1 MARTSVRPGNSRH
14 HPEENR
20 EKKLN
25 MQVSKALI
33 ALACV
38 LLLSGAEMS
47 GGAAAA
53 AVPRAMLRAS
63 AVPALLPHAAAA
75 GGVGDSAYYDCCRMR
90 PSCCRADGTPASGDF
105 P

>member
-1 MARTSVRPGNSRH
+1 
-14 HPEENR
+14 
-20 EKKLN
+20 
-25 MQVSKALI
+25 MQVSKALV

-47 GGAAAA
+47 AGAAAA
-53 AVPRAMLRAS
+53 GVPRALLRAS
-63 AVPALLPHAAAA
+63 AVPALLPHPEAA

-90 PSCCRADGTPASGDF
+90 PSCCRADGTPASGDS

>member
-47 GGAAAA
+47 AGA
-53 AVPRAMLRAS
+53 
-63 AVPALLPHAAAA
+63 AAAA

-90 PSCCRADGTPASGDF
+90 PSCCRADGTPASGDS

>member
-1 MARTSVRPGNSRH
+1 
-14 HPEENR
+14 
-20 EKKLN
+20 
-25 MQVSKALI
+25 MQVSKALV

-47 GGAAAA
+47 AGAAAA
-53 AVPRAMLRAS
+53 GVPRALLRAS
-63 AVPALLPHAAAA
+63 AVPDLLPHAAAA
-75 GGVGDSAYYDCCRMR
+75 GGVGDSAYDCCRR

>member
-1 MARTSVRPGNSRH
+1 
-14 HPEENR
+14 
-20 EKKLN
+20 
-25 MQVSKALI
+25 MQVSKALV

-47 GGAAAA
+47 AGAAAA

-90 PSCCRADGTPASGDF
+90 PSCCRADGTPASGDS